1 MSEAGRLGW
10 VIVYVPDVERAIDL
24 YERAFG
30 LTRAFVDPSGHFG
43 QLATGETALA
53 FAHESLAGGNFPG
66 GVQYPRADG
75 APFNVELALV
85 FDDVAAAF
93 ATAVE
98 AGCTPLAAARGE
110 APRPD
115 GRLGQGPLR
124 HPHRGGLAHVSR
136 RCEGSVGSTGALQ
149 VFRAAADTLPA

>member
-10 VIVYVPDVERAIDL
+10 VIVYVPDVERAIEL

-30 LTRAFVDPSGHFG
+30 LTRAFIDPSGHFG

-66 GVQYPRADG
+66 GVQYPAGDS

-93 ATAVE
+93 ATAVD
-98 AGCTPLAAARGE
+98 AGCTPLAAPE
-110 APRPD
+110 EKPH
-115 GRLGQGPLR
+115 GQT
-124 HPHRGGLAHVSR
+124 
-136 RCEGSVGSTGALQ
+136 VGWVRDPFG
-149 VFRAAADTLPA
+149 TLIEVAYPM